1 MTAPDGPAAPVDRPP
16 LRALTRREADIFA
29 CLCDAAVDPS
39 PPMPAVRD
47 TRAVRFFD
55 DWLARAPGVNRAG
68 LRAALHALELAPL
81 RRARY
86 RRRLRAL
93 PRERRAEV
101 LNDAAHGRLGQGALA
116 LFSMAQLSYYGDDA
130 VMRSLGYDADAV
142 VARGRE
148 LRRAEGRW

>member
-1 MTAPDGPAAPVDRPP
+1 VTAVDRPP

-29 CLCDAAVDPS
+29 CVCDAAVDPA
-39 PPMPAVRD
+39 PPMPEVRD

-55 DWLARAPGVNRAG
+55 EWLARAPGPNRAG

-81 RRARY
+81 RRAGY

-93 PRERRAEV
+93 PRERRAEI
-101 LNDAAHGRLGQGALA
+101 LEQAALGRLGQAALA
-116 LFSMAQLSYYGDDA
+116 LFSMAQLAYYGDDG
-130 VMRSLGYDADAV
+130 VLRSLGYDADAV
-142 VARGRE
+142 VARGRA